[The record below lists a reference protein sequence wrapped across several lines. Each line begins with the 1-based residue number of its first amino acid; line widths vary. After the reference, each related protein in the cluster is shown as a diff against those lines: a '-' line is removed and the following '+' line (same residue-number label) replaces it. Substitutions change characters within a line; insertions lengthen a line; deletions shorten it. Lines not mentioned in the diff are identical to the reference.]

1 MTTDRITKVVQKL
14 RRQYKE
20 SDPERLCMAMD
31 ILLQRM
37 PMGKSERAC
46 KGFFLRQ
53 SRIPLIMLNSDQ
65 PQCLQRIVLAHELGH
80 ASLHG
85 AEKAFHEFQ
94 LFGSV
99 QRCEYEANMFAAEY
113 LLTDEA
119 VQGMLHEESSAYDA
133 ARKLRVPA
141 ELLDFKLRILKGRG
155 YNVNPPLYA
164 DSCFMKR
171 CSTIS
176 E

>member
-14 RRQYKE
+14 RQRYKE
-20 SDPERLCMAMD
+20 DDPECLCMAMD
-31 ILLQRM
+31 ILLQHM

-65 PQCLQRIVLAHELGH
+65 PQSLQRIVLAHELGH
-80 ASLHG
+80 ANLHR

-99 QRCEYEANMFAAEY
+99 QRCEHEANMFAAEY

-119 VQGMLHEESSAYDA
+119 VLGILREEPSVYDA
-133 ARKLRVPA
+133 ARKLCVPA
-141 ELLDFKLRILKGRG
+141 ELLDFKLRLLKRRG

-171 CSTIS
+171 YSTTS

>member
-14 RRQYKE
+14 RQRYKE
-20 SDPERLCMAMD
+20 DDPECLCMAMD
-31 ILLQRM
+31 ILLQHM

-53 SRIPLIMLNSDQ
+53 SRISLIMLNSDQ
-65 PQCLQRIVLAHELGH
+65 PQSLQRIVLAHELGH
-80 ASLHG
+80 ANLHR

-119 VQGMLHEESSAYDA
+119 VLGILREEPSVYDA
-133 ARKLRVPA
+133 ARKLCVPA
-141 ELLDFKLRILKGRG
+141 ELLDFKLRLLKGRG

-171 CSTIS
+171 YSTTS